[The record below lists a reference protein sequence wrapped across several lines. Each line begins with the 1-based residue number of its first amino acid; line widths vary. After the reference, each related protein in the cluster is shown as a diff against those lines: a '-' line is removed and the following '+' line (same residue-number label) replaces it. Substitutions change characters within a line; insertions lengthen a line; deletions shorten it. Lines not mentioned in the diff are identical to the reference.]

1 MNEDRDHST
10 PDLSGILSQISSNP
24 KALSMLSTLLG
35 NMGNAHQK
43 AETEARAEPS
53 DAALT
58 VLQPPKR
65 CGFEERK
72 RLLLALKPFLPPER
86 CQTVDLLLMVVE
98 AFSAL
103 RQGKRD

>member
-1 MNEDRDHST
+1 MNEDRDRTT

-35 NMGNAHQK
+35 NMGSTPQ
-43 AETEARAEPS
+43 RAEAEDHTEPS
-53 DAALT
+53 NSALA

-65 CGFEERK
+65 CDFEDRK
-72 RLLLALKPFLPPER
+72 RLLLALKPFLSPER
-86 CQTVDLLLMVVE
+86 CQTVDLLLMVIE